1 MLEIP
6 ELTAQAIR
14 DAAVRI
20 DPVFTGSPQFVHDG
34 LSERL
39 GVPVVV
45 KVETVNPIRSFKGRG
60 TWLAVQGLAGEGR
73 IGPDRPIVVASAGN
87 FGQGVAYAAR
97 ALGVSAVVFTSRHAN
112 RGKVARM
119 RALGAT
125 VIAVGEDFDDARGAS
140 ERYAAERGAELLV
153 DGDDP
158 RIATGAASLALELTD
173 AVDAGV
179 LPRLAVASVPVGN
192 GALINGVGSWL
203 RHASAGTRVVGVQA
217 EGADA
222 MTRSFAAGRP
232 IDGDHVDTYADGIAS
247 RIAIPRAV
255 ELMFGRVDAMHTV
268 TEDAL
273 HEAQAALT
281 EALGITVEGR
291 GGCLVGGAA
300 PVAAARRRRRSSSSP
315 AATPDPSGGGV
326 GPRMAGTRNLPFD
339 VRDLARSVVPI
350 VLLSLGAA
358 VPQARF
364 AVLFVI
370 AAGPRSPS
378 HATRRSAGRG
388 QARYQS
394 PSACSGARSRPV
406 SGPDGSSIARIR
418 HRRSPCG
425 ARSKAS
431 SSCSRWPRWR
441 SCSAPSR
448 RPSTCGCRPGAGGRG
463 RSWLPRHRPDRAGPR
478 AVPCPAVLRRRV
490 VHDPARRPRAGAR
503 LRGVEWRHG
512 GGRLSRRPDGLVRAG
527 DGHRVP
533 RSSVRPWS
541 SGWRTREP
549 TSSASRSR

>member
-1 MLEIP
+1 MTTERPMLEIP

-14 DAAVRI
+14 DAAATI

-34 LSERL
+34 LSDRL

-60 TWLAVQGLAGEGR
+60 TWVAVQGLAGEGR

-112 RGKVARM
+112 RGKIARM

-125 VIAVGEDFDDARGAS
+125 VIEEGEDFDDARGAS

-158 RIATGAASLALELTD
+158 RIATGAASLALEVTD

-192 GALINGVGSWL
+192 GALIDGVGSWL

-273 HEAQAALT
+273 REAQAALT
-281 EALGITVEGR
+281 EALGITVEGAA
-291 GGCLVGGAA
+291 GASWAGLIQSPPTDGAA
-300 PVAAARRRRRSSSSP
+300 
-315 AATPDPSGGGV
+315 
-326 GPRMAGTRNLPFD
+326 L
-339 VRDLARSVVPI
+339 
-350 VLLSLGAA
+350 
-358 VPQARF
+358 
-364 AVLFVI
+364 VI
-370 AAGPRSPS
+370 I
-378 HATRRSAGRG
+378 T
-388 QARYQS
+388 
-394 PSACSGARSRPV
+394 
-406 SGPDGSSIARIR
+406 GSNA
-418 HRRSPCG
+418 
-425 ARSKAS
+425 
-431 SSCSRWPRWR
+431 
-441 SCSAPSR
+441 
-448 RPSTCGCRPGAGGRG
+448 
-463 RSWLPRHRPDRAGPR
+463 
-478 AVPCPAVLRRRV
+478 
-490 VHDPARRPRAGAR
+490 
-503 LRGVEWRHG
+503 
-512 GGRLSRRPDGLVRAG
+512 
-527 DGHRVP
+527 
-533 RSSVRPWS
+533 
-541 SGWRTREP
+541 
-549 TSSASRSR
+549 